1 MAKKIKEF
9 EKYIVKITQGAE
21 DDLNEIIE
29 YIFQNNP
36 RTALIIMEKII
47 ARINTPD
54 HFPNRG
60 SYVPELLARNI
71 KEYRQ
76 ITEEPWKIYYK
87 IDENIVNV
95 MAIIDSR
102 RNLKDVLINKLYP
115 KNQSASPNKR

>member
-1 MAKKIKEF
+1 MVKKIKEF
-9 EKYIVKITQGAE
+9 EKYSVKITQSAE
-21 DDLNEIIE
+21 NDLNEIFE
-29 YIFQNNP
+29 YINQNNP
-36 RTALIIMEKII
+36 RTALLTMEKII
-47 ARINTPD
+47 NKIKTLD

-60 SYVPELLARNI
+60 SYVPELLARNV

-87 IDENIVNV
+87 VDNDIVNI

-115 KNQSASPNKR
+115 